1 MMIATNILFSN
12 CSADDG
18 LKSESSCEHFI
29 LKLRKAEAIQNTN
42 FIESV
47 FII

>member
-1 MMIATNILFSN
+1 MQQTSCFQTAQT
-12 CSADDG
+12 DDD
-18 LKSESSCEHFI
+18 LKSDSSCEHAV
-29 LKLRKAEAIQNTN
+29 LKLRKAGAIQNTN

>member
-1 MMIATNILFSN
+1 MIATNILFSN
-12 CSADDG
+12 CSDDD
-18 LKSESSCEHFI
+18 LKSDSSCEHAV
-29 LKLRKAEAIQNTN
+29 LKLRKAGAIQNTN